1 MGRGGVLEQ
10 SWGVGR
16 RSWGS
21 PRTQM
26 KGVGSRGG
34 WGGGAVWKALRDKE
48 GGTGVIK

>member
-16 RSWGS
+16 RSRGS

-26 KGVGSRGG
+26 KGVGSGG
-34 WGGGAVWKALRDKE
+34 GQGGAVWKALRDKE